1 MKVLHS
7 SNDAWY
13 GQSTHKDWLHQQC
26 TYIEHTFSQ
35 ISKKSIDYI
44 PFHKAI
50 ALKGKGA
57 EDDELKEE
65 LEELEQSVKEN
76 FSSMNQRF
84 DVLRVSIAAMIQF
97 RTHHIIEFQ
106 TSLDHP

>member
-7 SNDAWY
+7 SNDAWC
-13 GQSTHKDWLHQQC
+13 GQSTHKDWLHQ
-26 TYIEHTFSQ
+26 TVYTEHTFSQ

-57 EDDELKEE
+57 EDGELKKE

-76 FSSMNQRF
+76 FSSMDQRF

-106 TSLDHP
+106 N